1 MVGVVHALAA
11 GLVVEAADVTAAA
24 VVVVVDAAA
33 AEPVVGFSREKKID

>member
-24 VVVVVDAAA
+24 AAVVVDAAA
-33 AEPVVGFSREKKID
+33 AEPVVGFSRKKKID